1 MDTEKSR
8 KWQAQEESNPRQ
20 RFWRPLYYHYT
31 MGLFVQWLDDYTYC
45 SDVIKGVAFDLLKNM
60 Y

>member
-1 MDTEKSR
+1 
-8 KWQAQEESNPRQ
+8 
-20 RFWRPLYYHYT
+20 